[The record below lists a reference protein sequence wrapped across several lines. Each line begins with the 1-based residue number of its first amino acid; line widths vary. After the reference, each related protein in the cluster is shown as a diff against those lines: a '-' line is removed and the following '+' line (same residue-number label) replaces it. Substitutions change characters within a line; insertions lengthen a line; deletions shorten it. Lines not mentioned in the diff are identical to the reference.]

1 MRISRLL
8 LSASAVGLAFATTPA
23 FAQDSAAEGANAE
36 EAIIVTARR
45 QNERLQDVPASVA
58 VLSAAT
64 LENTGA
70 KNADDFA
77 QLTPG
82 VTIVTGTAEA
92 GDTQINIRGSGH
104 IWHLN
109 QENIPG

>member
-77 QLTPG
+77 QLTP
-82 VTIVTGTAEA
+82 V
-92 GDTQINIRGSGH
+92 
-104 IWHLN
+104 
-109 QENIPG
+109 